1 MQDNGKIAM
10 TILVTAY
17 PSAPPGRHVLGLSP
31 ELGITTTETE
41 NGQTIIEG
49 PNKSL
54 IYLAEIILEKC
65 K

>member
-1 MQDNGKIAM
+1 MQDHRI
-10 TILVTAY
+10 TVC
-17 PSAPPGRHVLGLSP
+17 PSVDHKRSMIGINPD
-31 ELGITTTETE
+31 LGITTTENE
-41 NGQTIIEG
+41 NGQIIIEG